1 MLYFI
6 DLAVAFPFIFFD
18 RKLFV
23 FCLLTGL
30 ISSFISRINE
40 PSTYSNSNNIKA
52 SVLCFILS
60 SIILLIIFNNFLPLI
75 SLLSSIIVKY
85 FFGRKIKIKK
95 KFIVPEDLNYNTN
108 TRRTYDYFKRIIDI
122 VISSLCI
129 ILFSPIIAV
138 VAISIKLSTGSPVF
152 IVQNRIGINGQIFP
166 MYKFRTFSNE
176 SKNKKITTIGKII
189 RPLRVDEIPQFINVL
204 KGHMSLVGP
213 RPELPAFHRMASKHV
228 PNYEMRLLVKPGITG
243 WAQINYKYT
252 TSAEEYYKKTGYDF
266 YYVKHRSLLMD
277 IQCLLKT
284 PYAIIR
290 SIISK

>member
-1 MLYFI
+1 M
-6 DLAVAFPFIFFD
+6 
-18 RKLFV
+18 
-23 FCLLTGL
+23 
-30 ISSFISRINE
+30 
-40 PSTYSNSNNIKA
+40 
-52 SVLCFILS
+52 
-60 SIILLIIFNNFLPLI
+60 
-75 SLLSSIIVKY
+75 
-85 FFGRKIKIKK
+85 KIKK
-95 KFIVPEDLNYNTN
+95 RFIAPEVLNYNTN
-108 TRRTYDYFKRIIDI
+108 VRSTNDYFKRIIDI

-129 ILFSPIIAV
+129 ILFSPVIAI
-138 VAISIKLSTGSPVF
+138 VAILIKLSTGSPVL
-152 IVQNRIGINGQIFP
+152 IVQKRIGFNGQEFP

-176 SKNKKITTIGKII
+176 SKNKKITIIGIII
-189 RPLRVDEIPQFINVL
+189 RPLRIDEIPQFINVL